1 VQQKASAETFA
12 TIFVAVNAPAWQ
24 MIGKRRVAPLAKP
37 AELALQFR
45 NPAGQPKGAPV
56 TGARA

>member
-1 VQQKASAETFA
+1 
-12 TIFVAVNAPAWQ
+12 
-24 MIGKRRVAPLAKP
+24 MIGKQRVAPLAKP

>member
-1 VQQKASAETFA
+1 VQQKTSAETFA

-24 MIGKRRVAPLAKP
+24 MIGKQRVAPLAKP

-45 NPAGQPKGAPV
+45 NPAGNPCRSAS
-56 TGARA
+56 R